1 MASSKGTT
9 FWCFPCPAPQTTPAA
24 RRLGRQGT
32 RRMDSRERPRS
43 AARLGAA
50 RRDGPRNRTA
60 RHQAVGACQ
69 HQRRSHSPPGARRR
83 RRHPHRSAQSTRA
96 WQGPHC
102 SPRPEARSQSS
113 AHPARLRAPELILR
127 RRDIPGKA
135 ECHRRGPGPAWFNT
149 SPHRRQ
155 TSSTWPPPWLK
166 TACVGVGRL
175 AEAAWASTAFR
186 PHRHRRTM
194 ANRRSVPATTAYFF
208 RASQSRTSSD
218 AASTP
223 EKVRAIS
230 RKSSCAR
237 QKIGPPLKFF

>member
-60 RHQAVGACQ
+60 RHHAVGACQ

-102 SPRPEARSQSS
+102 SPGRRHAANLRHTPRVFERPSS
-113 AHPARLRAPELILR
+113 FSGGAAFPVKPNVIAAVPDPPGSILR
-127 RRDIPGKA
+127 RIDDRLLQLGRHPG
-135 ECHRRGPGPAWFNT
+135 
-149 SPHRRQ
+149 
-155 TSSTWPPPWLK
+155 
-166 TACVGVGRL
+166 
-175 AEAAWASTAFR
+175 
-186 PHRHRRTM
+186 
-194 ANRRSVPATTAYFF
+194 
-208 RASQSRTSSD
+208 
-218 AASTP
+218 
-223 EKVRAIS
+223 
-230 RKSSCAR
+230 
-237 QKIGPPLKFF
+237 